1 MMDKNIKDIIKD
13 LAPDNTSLLS
23 KICEVISVNVED
35 KTCVLKPLDGS
46 AEISHVFLTADENSS
61 VFFEPTV
68 KSLVCV
74 VFITKTSGVVV
85 SWSQLKQ
92 FNIKIQDSE
101 LLINSNG
108 FMISRSGQTLKAVLN
123 EFIDNVKNA
132 MVLTSMGPA
141 PMAEPSKLLFEET
154 KTKLNNILS

>member
-1 MMDKNIKDIIKD
+1 MNKSIKDIIKD
-13 LAPDNTSLLS
+13 LAPDSSALMS
-23 KICEVISVNVED
+23 KICEVVSVDNQE

-46 AEISHVFLTADENSS
+46 AEIPNVFLTADANSS
-61 VFFEPTV
+61 VFFEPKS

-85 SWSQLKQ
+85 SWSELKQ
-92 FNIKIQDSE
+92 FNVKIQDSE
-101 LLINSNG
+101 LIINADGFLISK
-108 FMISRSGQTLKAVLN
+108 SGQSLKDVLN

-141 PMAEPSKLLFEET
+141 PIAEPSKL
-154 KTKLNNILS
+154 ILEQSKSKINQILT